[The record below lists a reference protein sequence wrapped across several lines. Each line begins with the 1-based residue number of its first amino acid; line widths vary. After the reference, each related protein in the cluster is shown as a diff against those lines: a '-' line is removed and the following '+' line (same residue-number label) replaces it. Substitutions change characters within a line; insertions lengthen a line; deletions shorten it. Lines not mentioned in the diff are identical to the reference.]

1 MTPLRTATAV
11 LLLAAA
17 GKGTSAHDTWLRLAA
32 SRAES
37 GSPIRLD
44 LTSGMAFPGL
54 ETAIRKER
62 VAQARVRLG
71 GTTTP
76 IERLAVAAKS
86 LRLEIAP
93 AARGVAT
100 VWVELH
106 PRELT
111 LTPALVQEYLHEIG
125 ASQEIAAHW
134 ATRPEPKRWREVY
147 TKHAKTLVRVGGAGD
162 AQGDTSWRDP
172 VGMKLELVPEN
183 DPLALRRGGTLVL
196 RLLKDGR
203 PLAGL
208 AVGAER
214 ARKRVFQTSDS
225 EGRVTF
231 TLDQAG
237 PWLLAATE
245 LREGANGRWESDF
258 STLTLEV
265 GEAR

>member
-1 MTPLRTATAV
+1 MTLRTVTAV
-11 LLLAAA
+11 LLLAAVGRGA
-17 GKGTSAHDTWLRLAA
+17 SAHDTWLRVAA
-32 SRAES
+32 SPAES

-44 LTSGMAFPGL
+44 LTSGMAFPALG
-54 ETAIRKER
+54 TAIRKER

-71 GTTTP
+71 GTTAP

-93 AARGVAT
+93 AAKGVAT
-100 VWVELH
+100 LWVELH

-125 ASQEIAAHW
+125 ASEEIAARW
-134 ATRPEPKRWREVY
+134 AARPEPKRWREVY
-147 TKHAKTLVRVGGAGD
+147 TKHAKTIARVGPGAGGT
-162 AQGDTSWRDP
+162 AVDTSWRDP
-172 VGMKLELVPEN
+172 VGLRLELVPES
-183 DPLALRRGGTLVL
+183 DPLALHRGGTFTV
-196 RLLKDGR
+196 RLLKDGK

-214 ARKRVFQTSDS
+214 ARKRVFETSDS

-231 TLDQAG
+231 ALDQAG

-245 LREGANGRWESDF
+245 LREGPEGRWESDF
-258 STLTLEV
+258 STLTVEV
-265 GEAR
+265 GETR